1 MGEVSDEE
9 LDAVGETLTEMTN
22 LNNEVVTMVEA
33 QQHVINDGLLC
44 SILHAMSG
52 APNPDY
58 LINHVLRDCDLREIL
73 MARKKLFSHYN
84 EMKCPNQQKP
94 ILEIQR
100 KSTRAYVKDIVD
112 QMVKVDKKVEV
123 NMFCLPWDYVLKPLA
138 SDSELITQEMEKQ
151 VSEEIDIKINALE
164 QRLNEKHRVLHDSI
178 LASVN
183 KALKEKC
190 SSCSRKRAATWGA
203 RPRT

>member
-1 MGEVSDEE
+1 MTEVSDDE
-9 LDAVGETLTEMTN
+9 LDAVGEGLTEMTN
-22 LNNEVVTMVEA
+22 LNNEVVSMVET
-33 QQHVINDGLLC
+33 QPVLNDGLLC
-44 SILHAMSG
+44 SILQTMSG

-84 EMKCPNQQKP
+84 EIKCPNQQKP

-123 NMFCLPWDYVLKPLA
+123 NMFCLPWDYVLKPVA

>member
-1 MGEVSDEE
+1 
-9 LDAVGETLTEMTN
+9 
-22 LNNEVVTMVEA
+22 
-33 QQHVINDGLLC
+33 
-44 SILHAMSG
+44 
-52 APNPDY
+52 
-58 LINHVLRDCDLREIL
+58 

-84 EMKCPNQQKP
+84 EVKCTNQQKP

-151 VSEEIDIKINALE
+151 VSEEIDMKINKLE
-164 QRLNEKHRVLHDSI
+164 QRLNEKHRILHDSI

-183 KALKEKC
+183 KALKENKN
-190 SSCSRKRAATWGA
+190 SRPSYANVAAVHSQGQQHGGQGHGQSQQQQLQHVQATGQGITFA
-203 RPRT
+203 VPLPPPQDRGIK